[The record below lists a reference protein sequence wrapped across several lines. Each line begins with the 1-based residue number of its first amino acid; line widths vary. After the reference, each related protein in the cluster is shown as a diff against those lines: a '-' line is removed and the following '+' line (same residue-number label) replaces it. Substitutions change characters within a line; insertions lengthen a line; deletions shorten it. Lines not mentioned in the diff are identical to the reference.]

1 MKKIL
6 GVGTALVDIIAQVD
20 EEIIRK
26 LNLNKG
32 SMSLIEE
39 NQIPK
44 IREYFNNPTIT
55 SGGSVCNTIHELN
68 NSVHQ
73 ASFFGKVNDEADL
86 HDEQRCDDPDHYY
99 LGFILFL

>member
-20 EEIIRK
+20 DEVIVK
-26 LNLNKG
+26 LGLNKG

-39 NQIPK
+39 TQISQ
-44 IREYFNNPTIT
+44 IRKYFNNPTIT

-68 NSVHQ
+68 HSSHE
-73 ASFFGKVNDEADL
+73 ASFFGKVND
-86 HDEQRCDDPDHYY
+86 DDYGHA
-99 LGFILFL
+99 FLTYMS